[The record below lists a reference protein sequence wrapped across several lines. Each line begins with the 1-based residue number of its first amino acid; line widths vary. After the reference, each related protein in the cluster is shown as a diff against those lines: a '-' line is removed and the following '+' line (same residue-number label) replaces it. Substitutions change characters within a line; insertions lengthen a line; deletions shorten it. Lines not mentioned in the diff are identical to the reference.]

1 MSSYVIYTSSGTVLT
16 TIPPGKINTGTTSLF
31 LVGKDTLNYGRY
43 FNQNLVNM
51 LTNFSNA
58 PTVPPANPLTGQLWF
73 DSSFNKLRVYTSNSN
88 FELVNQAKFSP
99 TPPIGQ
105 EPGEF
110 WFDLERRNLNF
121 LDEQGQYQA
130 ITSFPRDVVVGWVQ
144 PHTPVYDND
153 TTATNRKYVT
163 LLESYGEVTGVLST
177 SAFIADS
184 GSSVTLF
191 EKAET
196 DAFKIINGITLIGG
210 IRASFA
216 EFETLTV
223 TGGVVSTS
231 SALTI
236 QGYGSNLGA
245 AGTINVTTGLTAT
258 VASGVVTLS
267 LDAGTLM
274 STTAVNLNGGLA
286 GQFAYQSAPN
296 TTAFASTGSMYVYR
310 ATLADSV
317 INFNT
322 GTLIASAVTAT
333 SAATAYSLA
342 NTGTTYVYR
351 ATLADTA
358 TTATSAATAYSLADT
373 GTTYVY
379 RATLADT
386 ATTATSAATAYS
398 LANTGTTYVY
408 RATLADTATTATSA
422 ATAYSLANTGTT
434 YVGRAVLA
442 DTATSFSG
450 GSVNAT
456 TGQFSG
462 ITTVTNNT
470 GVFSTASGALQVVN
484 GGLGVGGGGYFG
496 GVVTATSFSSSG
508 TVSLS
513 GGTAN
518 GILYLNSSTVV
529 TSGSAL
535 TWNGTTFTATNIACY
550 GNVILK
556 GHTARCV
563 LYTDN
568 GSYLTANTALQYWNG
583 ALLLNDIAGHN
594 TTGYVRL
601 AGGDGPA
608 NGAYVQL
615 YGPDHATYPGRLYLN
630 ASIAGGYIDFG
641 IASVVKMKL
650 DSSGNLGIGTT
661 SPNSFL
667 HIKGGNNNVCNIDN
681 DGSQYTNIS
690 ISNNGT
696 EKGSVYWDN
705 TNGQF
710 TLGSNATN
718 SQVLFRANNAERARI
733 DSSGNLGLGV
743 TPSAWGSPFKPIQ
756 IGNSFSFIAGRS
768 DAITAQVHVGA
779 NAYYNGTNWLYGITG
794 LNATRYY
801 QNGGQHIWENAPS
814 GTAGNAITFTQ
825 AMTLDASGNLGIGT
839 TSPAARLELTAA
851 QPYIVQSWN
860 QARANGS
867 DYVAGGTDSYF
878 ITRDGVQNLGAYVRI
893 LDVNTFGAFP
903 TTVRGG
909 VVAFGTVDGINGTG
923 SSAVERAR
931 ITSGGDVLYNKILYS
946 TNGTSAG
953 GLALYR
959 DHATGSCYLF
969 DTTTAPYSGPL
980 IFGTN
985 NTERARIDGSGKL
998 GIGTTSPAQML
1009 DVRYAGSG
1017 SGAAIRFGSASYG
1030 MGQLEEESSINAVIF
1045 KNTYS
1050 TSGIFLWKADTAERA
1065 RINSS
1070 GNLYVG
1076 TTSSSVDGRIVS
1088 DGADLYYSGNF
1099 TQPSSGSY
1107 CVAVHNRGTTGDNSF
1122 ITFFTEAGGTQRG
1135 TITYNRGGGLTAYN
1149 TTSDYRAKKIIGPVT
1164 NPGATIDALKVYT
1177 GKMHGA
1183 TVERP
1188 MLIAH
1193 EAQAVTPYAVTG
1205 EKDDVNEDGTPKF
1218 QQIDVSSLVPLLIA
1232 EIQSLRT
1239 RVAQLEKGE

>member
-342 NTGTTYVYR
+342 NTGTTYV
-351 ATLADTA
+351 
-358 TTATSAATAYSLADT
+358 
-373 GTTYVY
+373 
-379 RATLADT
+379 
-386 ATTATSAATAYS
+386 
-398 LANTGTTYVY
+398 
-408 RATLADTATTATSA
+408 
-422 ATAYSLANTGTT
+422 
-434 YVGRAVLA
+434 GRAVLA

-615 YGPDHATYPGRLYLN
+615 YGPGHPVYPGRMLLE
-630 ASIAGGYIDFG
+630 AATSIGYIDFS
-641 IASVVKMKL
+641 INTTTKMTL
-650 DSSGNLGIGTT
+650 DRRGNLGI
-661 SPNSFL
+661 
-667 HIKGGNNNVCNIDN
+667 
-681 DGSQYTNIS
+681 
-690 ISNNGT
+690 
-696 EKGSVYWDN
+696 
-705 TNGQF
+705 
-710 TLGSNATN
+710 
-718 SQVLFRANNAERARI
+718 
-733 DSSGNLGLGV
+733 GV
-743 TPSAWGSPFKPIQ
+743 TPSAWVNYNAVQ
-756 IGNSFSFIAGRS
+756 ISGGNSLAGYQS
-768 DAITAQVHVGA
+768 SIVQLGQNYYYDGA
-779 NAYYNGTNWLYGITG
+779 E
-794 LNATRYY
+794 RYY
-801 QNGGQHIWENAPS
+801 ATGVAAAKYLLWNGSHIWYNASS
-814 GTAGNAITFTQ
+814 GTANALMAWTQ
-825 AMTLDASGNLGIGT
+825 AMTLDTSGNLLVAKTAQSAT
-839 TSPAARLELTAA
+839 TVGFEVRPTGGFTSTMSASADATSTSEVYSTGAAAYRF
-851 QPYIVQSWN
+851 
-860 QARANGS
+860 
-867 DYVAGGTDSYF
+867 YVGLGGTVYATNTTISAISDQRLKEN
-878 ITRDGVQNLGAYVRI
+878 IRD
-893 LDVNTFGAFP
+893 LDVGLNA
-903 TTVRGG
+903 
-909 VVAFGTVDGINGTG
+909 I
-923 SSAVERAR
+923 
-931 ITSGGDVLYNKILYS
+931 
-946 TNGTSAG
+946 
-953 GLALYR
+953 LALKPR
-959 DHATGSCYLF
+959 TF
-969 DTTTAPYSGPL
+969 DWKAGKGKDKKDDRGFIAQEFEQVFPDLIDEWKDPAPEGEAPYKAVRQDL
-980 IFGTN
+980 IPVLV
-985 NTERARIDGSGKL
+985 K
-998 GIGTTSPAQML
+998 
-1009 DVRYAGSG
+1009 
-1017 SGAAIRFGSASYG
+1017 AI
-1030 MGQLEEESSINAVIF
+1030 QE
-1045 KNTYS
+1045 
-1050 TSGIFLWKADTAERA
+1050 
-1065 RINSS
+1065 
-1070 GNLYVG
+1070 
-1076 TTSSSVDGRIVS
+1076 
-1088 DGADLYYSGNF
+1088 
-1099 TQPSSGSY
+1099 Q
-1107 CVAVHNRGTTGDNSF
+1107 
-1122 ITFFTEAGGTQRG
+1122 Q
-1135 TITYNRGGGLTAYN
+1135 
-1149 TTSDYRAKKIIGPVT
+1149 
-1164 NPGATIDALKVYT
+1164 AL
-1177 GKMHGA
+1177 
-1183 TVERP
+1183 
-1188 MLIAH
+1188 
-1193 EAQAVTPYAVTG
+1193 
-1205 EKDDVNEDGTPKF
+1205 
-1218 QQIDVSSLVPLLIA
+1218 
-1232 EIQSLRT
+1232 IQSLT
-1239 RVAQLEKGE
+1239 ARVAQLEKE

>member
-398 LANTGTTYVY
+398 LANTGTTYV
-408 RATLADTATTATSA
+408 
-422 ATAYSLANTGTT
+422 
-434 YVGRAVLA
+434 GRAVLA

-615 YGPDHATYPGRLYLN
+615 YGPGHPVYPGRMLLE
-630 ASIAGGYIDFG
+630 AATSIGYIDFS
-641 IASVVKMKL
+641 INTTTKMTL
-650 DSSGNLGIGTT
+650 DRRGNLGI
-661 SPNSFL
+661 
-667 HIKGGNNNVCNIDN
+667 
-681 DGSQYTNIS
+681 
-690 ISNNGT
+690 
-696 EKGSVYWDN
+696 
-705 TNGQF
+705 
-710 TLGSNATN
+710 
-718 SQVLFRANNAERARI
+718 
-733 DSSGNLGLGV
+733 GV
-743 TPSAWGSPFKPIQ
+743 TPSAWVNYNAVQ
-756 IGNSFSFIAGRS
+756 ISGGNSLAGYQS
-768 DAITAQVHVGA
+768 SIVQLGQNYYYDGA
-779 NAYYNGTNWLYGITG
+779 E
-794 LNATRYY
+794 RYY
-801 QNGGQHIWENAPS
+801 ATGVAAAKYLLWNGSHIWYNASS
-814 GTAGNAITFTQ
+814 GTANALMAWTQ
-825 AMTLDASGNLGIGT
+825 AMTLDTSGNLLVAKTAQSAT
-839 TSPAARLELTAA
+839 TVGFEVRPTGGFTSTMSASADATSTSEVYSTGAAAYRF
-851 QPYIVQSWN
+851 
-860 QARANGS
+860 
-867 DYVAGGTDSYF
+867 YVGLGGTVYATNTTISAISDQRLKEN
-878 ITRDGVQNLGAYVRI
+878 IRD
-893 LDVNTFGAFP
+893 LDVGLNA
-903 TTVRGG
+903 
-909 VVAFGTVDGINGTG
+909 I
-923 SSAVERAR
+923 
-931 ITSGGDVLYNKILYS
+931 
-946 TNGTSAG
+946 
-953 GLALYR
+953 LALKPR
-959 DHATGSCYLF
+959 TF
-969 DTTTAPYSGPL
+969 DWKAGKGKDKKDDRGFIAQEFEQVFPDLIDEWKDPAPEGEAPYKAVRQDL
-980 IFGTN
+980 IPVLV
-985 NTERARIDGSGKL
+985 K
-998 GIGTTSPAQML
+998 
-1009 DVRYAGSG
+1009 
-1017 SGAAIRFGSASYG
+1017 AI
-1030 MGQLEEESSINAVIF
+1030 QE
-1045 KNTYS
+1045 
-1050 TSGIFLWKADTAERA
+1050 
-1065 RINSS
+1065 
-1070 GNLYVG
+1070 
-1076 TTSSSVDGRIVS
+1076 
-1088 DGADLYYSGNF
+1088 
-1099 TQPSSGSY
+1099 Q
-1107 CVAVHNRGTTGDNSF
+1107 
-1122 ITFFTEAGGTQRG
+1122 Q
-1135 TITYNRGGGLTAYN
+1135 
-1149 TTSDYRAKKIIGPVT
+1149 
-1164 NPGATIDALKVYT
+1164 AL
-1177 GKMHGA
+1177 
-1183 TVERP
+1183 
-1188 MLIAH
+1188 
-1193 EAQAVTPYAVTG
+1193 
-1205 EKDDVNEDGTPKF
+1205 
-1218 QQIDVSSLVPLLIA
+1218 
-1232 EIQSLRT
+1232 IQSLT
-1239 RVAQLEKGE
+1239 ARVAQLEKE

>member
-615 YGPDHATYPGRLYLN
+615 YGPGHPVYPGRMLLE
-630 ASIAGGYIDFG
+630 AATSIGYIDFS
-641 IASVVKMKL
+641 INTTTKMTL
-650 DSSGNLGIGTT
+650 DRRGNLGI
-661 SPNSFL
+661 
-667 HIKGGNNNVCNIDN
+667 
-681 DGSQYTNIS
+681 
-690 ISNNGT
+690 
-696 EKGSVYWDN
+696 
-705 TNGQF
+705 
-710 TLGSNATN
+710 
-718 SQVLFRANNAERARI
+718 
-733 DSSGNLGLGV
+733 GV
-743 TPSAWGSPFKPIQ
+743 TPSAWVNYNAVQ
-756 IGNSFSFIAGRS
+756 ISGGNSLAGYQS
-768 DAITAQVHVGA
+768 SIVQLGQNYYYDGA
-779 NAYYNGTNWLYGITG
+779 E
-794 LNATRYY
+794 RYY
-801 QNGGQHIWENAPS
+801 ATGVAAAKYLLWNGSHIWYNASS
-814 GTAGNAITFTQ
+814 GTANALMAWTQ
-825 AMTLDASGNLGIGT
+825 AMTLDTSGNLLVAKTAQSAT
-839 TSPAARLELTAA
+839 TVGFEVRPTGGFTSTMSASADATSTSEVYSTGAAAYRF
-851 QPYIVQSWN
+851 
-860 QARANGS
+860 
-867 DYVAGGTDSYF
+867 YVGLGGTVYATNTTISAISDQRLKEN
-878 ITRDGVQNLGAYVRI
+878 IRD
-893 LDVNTFGAFP
+893 LDVGLNA
-903 TTVRGG
+903 
-909 VVAFGTVDGINGTG
+909 I
-923 SSAVERAR
+923 
-931 ITSGGDVLYNKILYS
+931 
-946 TNGTSAG
+946 
-953 GLALYR
+953 LALKPR
-959 DHATGSCYLF
+959 TF
-969 DTTTAPYSGPL
+969 DWKAGKGKDKKDDRGFIAQEFEQVFPDLIDEWKDPAPEGEAPYKAVRQDL
-980 IFGTN
+980 IPVLV
-985 NTERARIDGSGKL
+985 K
-998 GIGTTSPAQML
+998 
-1009 DVRYAGSG
+1009 
-1017 SGAAIRFGSASYG
+1017 AI
-1030 MGQLEEESSINAVIF
+1030 QE
-1045 KNTYS
+1045 
-1050 TSGIFLWKADTAERA
+1050 
-1065 RINSS
+1065 
-1070 GNLYVG
+1070 
-1076 TTSSSVDGRIVS
+1076 
-1088 DGADLYYSGNF
+1088 
-1099 TQPSSGSY
+1099 Q
-1107 CVAVHNRGTTGDNSF
+1107 
-1122 ITFFTEAGGTQRG
+1122 Q
-1135 TITYNRGGGLTAYN
+1135 
-1149 TTSDYRAKKIIGPVT
+1149 
-1164 NPGATIDALKVYT
+1164 AL
-1177 GKMHGA
+1177 
-1183 TVERP
+1183 
-1188 MLIAH
+1188 
-1193 EAQAVTPYAVTG
+1193 
-1205 EKDDVNEDGTPKF
+1205 
-1218 QQIDVSSLVPLLIA
+1218 
-1232 EIQSLRT
+1232 IQSLT
-1239 RVAQLEKGE
+1239 ARVAQLEKE

>member
-342 NTGTTYVYR
+342 
-351 ATLADTA
+351 
-358 TTATSAATAYSLADT
+358 DT

-615 YGPDHATYPGRLYLN
+615 YGPGHPVYPGRMLLE
-630 ASIAGGYIDFG
+630 AATSIGYIDFS
-641 IASVVKMKL
+641 INTTTKMTL
-650 DSSGNLGIGTT
+650 DRRGNLGI
-661 SPNSFL
+661 
-667 HIKGGNNNVCNIDN
+667 
-681 DGSQYTNIS
+681 
-690 ISNNGT
+690 
-696 EKGSVYWDN
+696 
-705 TNGQF
+705 
-710 TLGSNATN
+710 
-718 SQVLFRANNAERARI
+718 
-733 DSSGNLGLGV
+733 GV
-743 TPSAWGSPFKPIQ
+743 TPSAWVNYNAVQ
-756 IGNSFSFIAGRS
+756 ISGGNSLAGYQS
-768 DAITAQVHVGA
+768 SIVQLGQNYYYDGA
-779 NAYYNGTNWLYGITG
+779 E
-794 LNATRYY
+794 RYY
-801 QNGGQHIWENAPS
+801 ATGVAAAKYLLWNGSHIWYNASS
-814 GTAGNAITFTQ
+814 GTANALMAWTQ
-825 AMTLDASGNLGIGT
+825 AMTLDTSGNLLVAKTAQSAT
-839 TSPAARLELTAA
+839 TVGFEVRPTGGFTSTMSASADATSTSEVYSTGAAAYRF
-851 QPYIVQSWN
+851 
-860 QARANGS
+860 
-867 DYVAGGTDSYF
+867 YVGLGGTVYATNTTISAISDQRLKEN
-878 ITRDGVQNLGAYVRI
+878 IRD
-893 LDVNTFGAFP
+893 LDVGLNA
-903 TTVRGG
+903 
-909 VVAFGTVDGINGTG
+909 I
-923 SSAVERAR
+923 
-931 ITSGGDVLYNKILYS
+931 
-946 TNGTSAG
+946 
-953 GLALYR
+953 LALKPR
-959 DHATGSCYLF
+959 TF
-969 DTTTAPYSGPL
+969 DWKAGKGKDKKDDRGFIAQEFEQVFPDLIDEWKDPAPEGEAPYKAVRQDL
-980 IFGTN
+980 IPVLV
-985 NTERARIDGSGKL
+985 K
-998 GIGTTSPAQML
+998 
-1009 DVRYAGSG
+1009 
-1017 SGAAIRFGSASYG
+1017 AI
-1030 MGQLEEESSINAVIF
+1030 QE
-1045 KNTYS
+1045 
-1050 TSGIFLWKADTAERA
+1050 
-1065 RINSS
+1065 
-1070 GNLYVG
+1070 
-1076 TTSSSVDGRIVS
+1076 
-1088 DGADLYYSGNF
+1088 
-1099 TQPSSGSY
+1099 Q
-1107 CVAVHNRGTTGDNSF
+1107 
-1122 ITFFTEAGGTQRG
+1122 Q
-1135 TITYNRGGGLTAYN
+1135 
-1149 TTSDYRAKKIIGPVT
+1149 
-1164 NPGATIDALKVYT
+1164 AL
-1177 GKMHGA
+1177 
-1183 TVERP
+1183 
-1188 MLIAH
+1188 
-1193 EAQAVTPYAVTG
+1193 
-1205 EKDDVNEDGTPKF
+1205 
-1218 QQIDVSSLVPLLIA
+1218 
-1232 EIQSLRT
+1232 IQSLT
-1239 RVAQLEKGE
+1239 ARVAQLEKE